1 MDLGIRNKNVIIAGG
16 SRGIGRSIAECF
28 SEEGANIA
36 ICGRSEIS
44 IEETLRLL
52 GKKSKTM
59 GKSLNIEDKNKFQGW
74 IKEIEQEWGGIDI
87 FIWNIS
93 AQSKE
98 WSESFNVDILSC
110 INSIEYILPLLEKS
124 PSPSIVS
131 IGSQTSSLSK
141 PRYKAYPAMKVTL
154 LHYMSSL
161 SKELISKGIRV
172 NTVSPSEVEYPGG
185 IWDRIRTETPKKYEQ
200 AIQRSP
206 LRRFAKPEEVARTVV
221 FIASPAASFISGANI
236 LVDASSRDHVQF

>member
-1 MDLGIRNKNVIIAGG
+1 MDLGLRNKNVVIAGG

-28 SEEGANIA
+28 SKEEANVA
-36 ICGRSEIS
+36 ICGRSETS

-52 GKKSKTM
+52 GKKSKAI
-59 GKSLNIEDKNKFQGW
+59 GKSLNIEDKERFQGW

-93 AQSKE
+93 AQSRE
-98 WSESFNVDILSC
+98 WSEGFNVDILSC
-110 INSIEYILPLLEKS
+110 INSIEYMLPLLEKS
-124 PSPSIVS
+124 SSPSIVS
-131 IGSQTSSLSK
+131 IGSQASSLSK
-141 PRYKAYPAMKVTL
+141 PRYKAYPAMKVAL

-161 SKELISKGIRV
+161 SRELMPKGIRV

-185 IWDRIRTETPKKYEQ
+185 IWDRIREETPEKYEQ

-206 LRRFAKPEEVARTVV
+206 LGRFAKPEEVARTVV